1 MSRKEKSIEIL
12 NIKEYSAFN
21 LPYDEPYEIDIN
33 YIKNP
38 PNLGNV
44 AQSPFH
50 NYVVNFLEIISKNY
64 LSEIKDIPEHSKYSR
79 VRYKKTPLKVVKQI
93 YYTDSFINSAAQK
106 VDWYQEIIDF
116 IEYNVFSFGQ
126 LTWGTFT
133 YLCILEDYVTNN
145 PNIPFTEEQRNN
157 IAQHINLKYF
167 SGQNQEKIKFDIIIK
182 HYYKWL
188 NLFPF
193 DIEFFSDLKEHFKGY
208 IPVSNDSRRNKFTGE
223 IKPKLFSEEEIID
236 FCIRKT
242 KELLGK
248 IDIHKIL
255 LQKENINFDSLKLEF
270 SGSELNINISS
281 LTNQFHRGELEYIE
295 VLKKW
300 LEYHQQYFEKV
311 APLFDNSIKN
321 IKTTPLNLPENNFDD
336 VDIKNVYQHFKENLV
351 DKSKLSDDDLILYL
365 KSAFEEQKPPKKLFF
380 IEKGNKKDNRKVF
393 YTYYKKIAKEPFGRQ
408 KDYAALLGDY
418 FEGFDTK
425 NVSSNFSKVY

>member
-33 YIKNP
+33 YIDIP
-38 PNLGNV
+38 PNLDNIE
-44 AQSPFH
+44 QSPFH
-50 NYVVNFLEIISKNY
+50 NYVVSFLENISKNKII
-64 LSEIKDIPEHSKYSR
+64 ENKNVPEHSKYDR
-79 VRYKKTPLKVVKQI
+79 VKYEKIPFKIVKQI
-93 YYTDSFINSAAQK
+93 YYTDSFIISIAK
-106 VDWYQEIIDF
+106 KEDWYQEIIDF

-145 PNIPFTEEQRNN
+145 PNIPFTEEQRNK
-157 IAQHINLKYF
+157 IAEHINLKYF
-167 SGQNQEKIKFDIIIK
+167 SGQNQEKIELDIIIK
-182 HYYKWL
+182 HYFKWL

-193 DIEFFSDLKEHFKGY
+193 DIEFFSDLKEHFEGY
-208 IPVSNDSRRNKFTGE
+208 ILVSNDARRNKFTGE
-223 IKPKLFSEEEIID
+223 IKPKLFTEQEIMD

-255 LQKENINFDSLKLEF
+255 QQKENVNFDSLKLEF

-281 LTNQFHRGELEYIE
+281 LTKQFHRGELEYIE

-300 LEYHQQYFEKV
+300 LEYHQEYFKKV
-311 APLFDNSIKN
+311 APLFGNSIKN
-321 IKTTPLNLPENNFDD
+321 IKTTPVNLPKNNFDN
-336 VDIKNVYQHFKENLV
+336 VDMKEVYQHFKEHFV
-351 DKSKLSDDDLILYL
+351 DRSKLSNVDLILYL
-365 KSAFEEQKPPKKLFF
+365 KAAFEEQKPPEKLFF
-380 IEKGNKKDNRKVF
+380 LKKGSKKDNRKVF
-393 YTYYKKIAKEPFGRQ
+393 YIYYIQIAKGPSGRQ
-408 KDYAALLGDY
+408 KDYAALLGEY
-418 FEGFDTK
+418 FEGFKTN